1 MCSKFSEMQIPDTVD
16 FTKGLENL
24 INHKEWIFAW
34 NLSYF
39 SNPENNIDSNIY
51 SLEKELEES
60 IKVNMEMH
68 IYSDY
73 IEIVKFRLNILKE
86 VRAHL
91 NVM

>member
-1 MCSKFSEMQIPDTVD
+1 MQIPETID

-51 SLEKELEES
+51 SLEKELEDRTKEN
-60 IKVNMEMH
+60 IITKHV
-68 IYSDY
+68 YSDY

-86 VRAHL
+86 VRAQL